1 MFEKRFEA
9 LGNYIGRNKNKII
22 VIWIIVILAFLPFAS
37 LLFSEISY
45 NIEGSVVTHNSMSS
59 RAAALQSAEFPSSN
73 NNSTSDL
80 ILIENANV
88 SNSQTIHSVLAM
100 QNAIMSNSELK
111 KYNVSVSS
119 IYTVENTILT
129 SFVNGSRTLYNST
142 LQLNEKTKSLVNALY
157 LIGKSSNLYMQNL
170 VFLAQETKSNYYNF
184 LNQTTG
190 SLSLMFLPPQYYT
203 GTFLMYY
210 NQTKN
215 ISLSEN
221 YAYKNTLSFISSD
234 FGNYTSLLDPYFNT
248 FTVYWNI
255 SMVDPAKA
263 ESVES
268 QSIYMTLYNSSFA
281 SQFENNQMVQFWQM
295 LGQYFNV
302 YNYNNKTAQVS
313 FSINF
318 IATKLSQNATVN
330 SILPLGAQSFTESV
344 VSLQNYTA
352 LAEQYAPMMFNST
365 IKGMIFQFFNS
376 TYFQYIYYNSNNILN
391 YTISHVATYY
401 QGNSTVYNFIANI
414 LNIPVISFVQDSY
427 QTDNLTALTI
437 SDAISSYNKTFD
449 GNPLTS
455 INEKALPSFFM
466 KLNDSNA
473 SDIVANII
481 ATGNFNTYPI
491 IPSSYTYHKLVSY
504 TDNVSMVLVTLS
516 PNAPNDTLNVIQN
529 ISDRYLPQISGV
541 KYYVAGASAM
551 GTQLENQASNGLMDA
566 LLIGI
571 IASVIISIIFFRSPI
586 AGLIPLT
593 IFGMATVI
601 GMGLN
606 GLIYKYVLHASV
618 SFITPTLMLILLLGL
633 TTDYSVYI
641 LARFRRELIN
651 KNNKAE
657 VETVKWAGHAVFTS
671 GVTVVLSY
679 LFLWLANV
687 PIFSDSG
694 LTNAIS
700 VSVALILSISLL
712 PSLLKRFNEKIYW
725 PNNLEKYKPIS
736 GRTYHKIAKFD
747 RDHKKALLAI
757 FVAIVVVS
765 VGVYL
770 YTPTGMDIFQLVPH
784 GSALTAVEVI
794 NSTFKGDAVFTSFVI
809 LQFSQPV
816 LLKNGSYNTQE
827 LNLVTNLENKL
838 LSTGK
843 ISFVYGPTYPFGS
856 YVSPFDLNYTNST
869 NSLYLNQI
877 NSYIG
882 TDNRTVI
889 VDFQLSM
896 LGWTSQASNF
906 VSSLKN
912 EIAPILNNNVDQ
924 WYIGGLTQELED
936 INRYADNSFTMIV
949 PILALAIF
957 ALLLLQLS
965 SVFTPLRL
973 VLMVLGSV
981 TFALVI
987 AYGLFYYIYQIP
999 IIIFMPM
1006 FVVITLLAVGL
1017 DYDIFMVTRA
1027 REEVM
1032 KGNKDEDAIE
1042 KAIVENGGIIMV
1054 LGLILMSTFG
1064 SLYFS
1069 GMGIIQ
1075 EIGVALALGVFIATF
1090 VSWMFFI
1097 PSVMLIL
1104 KSYNWWPSKI
1114 QKK

>member
-22 VIWIIVILAFLPFAS
+22 VLWIIVILAFLPFAS
-37 LLFSEISY
+37 LLFSQTSY
-45 NIEGSVVTHNSMSS
+45 NMEGSVVTKNSMSS
-59 RAAALQSAEFPSSN
+59 KADALQSAEFPSSN
-73 NNSTSDL
+73 NSSTADL
-80 ILIENANV
+80 ILLENANV
-88 SNSQTIHSVLAM
+88 SNSQTIHSVIAM
-100 QNAIMSNSELK
+100 QNAIMSNPELK

-142 LQLNEKTKSLVNALY
+142 LQLNEKTRSLVNGLY
-157 LIGKSSNLYMQNL
+157 VIGNSSNLYMKNL
-170 VFLAQETKSNYYNF
+170 VFLAQTTEYNYLSF
-184 LNQTTG
+184 LNQTNG
-190 SLSLMFLPPQYYT
+190 SISLMFLPPQYYT

-210 NQTKN
+210 NQTNN
-215 ISLSEN
+215 ISLSES
-221 YAYKNTLSFISSD
+221 YAYKSTLSFISEK
-234 FGNYTSLLDPYFNT
+234 FGNYTGLLDPYFNT
-248 FTVYWNI
+248 FTVFWNI

-263 ESVES
+263 ESVENY
-268 QSIYMTLYNSSFA
+268 SIYMTLYNSSFA
-281 SQFENNQMVQFWQM
+281 SIFKDNSLVQFWQM

-302 YNYNNKTAQVS
+302 YNYNNISAIES
-313 FSINF
+313 FSVNF
-318 IATKLSQNATVN
+318 IANELSKNATVS

-352 LAEQYAPMMFNST
+352 LAEQYAPLMFNST
-365 IKGMIFQFFNS
+365 IKGMIYQFFNS
-376 TYFQYIYYNSNNILN
+376 TYFQYIYYNPQNILN
-391 YTISHVATYY
+391 YTFSHVAAYY
-401 QGNSTVYNFIANI
+401 QGNSTLYNFIANI

-427 QTDNLTALTI
+427 ESDNLTALTI
-437 SDAISSYNKTFD
+437 SDAVSSYNKTFD

-455 INEKALPSFFM
+455 INEKALPAFFM
-466 KLNDSNA
+466 KLNDTGSP
-473 SDIVANII
+473 DIVANII
-481 ATGNFNTYPI
+481 ATGNFTTYPI
-491 IPSSYTYHKLVSY
+491 IPSPYTYHKLVSY
-504 TDNVSMVLVTLS
+504 TDNVSMILVTLNPS
-516 PNAPNDTLNVIQN
+516 APNDTLNVIQN

-541 KYYVAGASAM
+541 KYYVAGSSAM
-551 GTQLENQASNGLMDA
+551 AAQLENQASSGLMDA

-571 IASVIISIIFFRSPI
+571 IASVIISLIFFRSPI

-651 KNNKAE
+651 KNDKAE

-679 LFLWLANV
+679 LFLWLADV

-700 VSVALILSISLL
+700 VTVALVLSISLL

-725 PNNLEKYKPIS
+725 PNKLEKYKPIS

-747 RDHKKALLAI
+747 RDHKKALLAV

-770 YTPTGMDIFQLVPH
+770 NTPTGMDIFQLVPH

-794 NSTFKGDAVFTSFVI
+794 NSTFKGDAIFTSFVI
-809 LQFSQPV
+809 MQFSQPV
-816 LLKNGSYNTQE
+816 LLKNGSYNPQE
-827 LNLVTNLENKL
+827 LNVVTNLENKL

-856 YVSPFDLNYTNST
+856 YVSPFDLNYTSAT
-869 NSLYLNQI
+869 NSLYLNQV

-882 TDNRTVI
+882 TDNKTVI
-889 VDFQLSM
+889 VNFQLTM

-912 EIAPILNNNVDQ
+912 EIAPVLNSNVDQ
-924 WYIGGLTQELED
+924 WYIGGLTQGLID
-936 INRYADNSFTMIV
+936 VNSYVDNAFTMIV

-957 ALLLLQLS
+957 AVLLMQLS

-987 AYGLFYYIYQIP
+987 AYGLFYYIYKIP

-1017 DYDIFMVTRA
+1017 DYDIFMITRA

-1075 EIGVALALGVFIATF
+1075 EIGVALAMGVFIATF